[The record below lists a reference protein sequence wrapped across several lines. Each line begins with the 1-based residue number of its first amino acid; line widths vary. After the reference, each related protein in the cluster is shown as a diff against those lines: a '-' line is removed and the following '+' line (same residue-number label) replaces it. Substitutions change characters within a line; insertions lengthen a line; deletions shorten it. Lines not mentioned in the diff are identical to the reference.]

1 VRARLRWLFGRGLC
15 FGGLAGALVFFCLSL
30 TPSLLPRGVLMQG
43 VISGVTVVIGYGLGS
58 CASAGVRRLRSAEP
72 KPATKRVGWWVL
84 IGATAVLV
92 PAFLFLGRYWQN
104 DVRGLMGMDSLS
116 AWKWIQIL
124 GLGVVVAVLVLLIA
138 RLVRGFAR
146 VAIRLIDRIFPRRV
160 SVVGGVVLTTV
171 LVVGLIQGF
180 ILDPALGA
188 LNSAYSVIN
197 SGTEPGVSQPT
208 QPERSGSPAS
218 LVRWSTL
225 GVQGRD
231 FTGIG
236 EKLGPTV
243 RQLSDFNGAQAKEPI
258 RVYVGLESADS
269 LQKRVDL
276 ALAELDRTHAWS
288 RAAIGVFT
296 TTGTG
301 WIDERA
307 ASPLEY
313 MYNGNTALVGMQ
325 YSYLPSWISFL
336 VDVQKAADTGRAVI
350 QAIQGRLAQMPTE
363 TRPKLLLFGES
374 LGSYG
379 TEEAFKNVDQMIA
392 GVDGALLVGPVFQN
406 HIHDAVTDDRD
417 KGSPFW
423 RPVYKQGEHVRFAVA
438 PSDLSEPNTEWTP
451 PRIVYLQNSS
461 DPITYWSLN
470 LIWNRPA
477 WLNDPRGPD
486 VSSHMWWA
494 PVVTFWGTL
503 GDMAFSTGVPAGHGH
518 DYGANPVDAWAAI
531 IRPPGWTTE
540 KTKELRG
547 IVADK

>member
-1 VRARLRWLFGRGLC
+1 LRWLFRRRLC

-43 VISGVTVVIGYGLGS
+43 VISGVTAVIGYGFGS
-58 CASAGVRRLRSAEP
+58 CASAVVRRIRSAEP
-72 KPATKRVGWWVL
+72 RPSTKRVGWWVL
-84 IGATAVLV
+84 LGATVILV
-92 PAFLFLGRYWQN
+92 PLFLLLGRYWQN
-104 DVRGLMGMDSLS
+104 DVRDLMGMHPLS

-124 GLGVVVAVLVLLIA
+124 GLGLVVALIVLLIS

-160 SVVGGVVLTTV
+160 SVVGGIVLTIV
-171 LVVGLIQGF
+171 IVVGLIQGF

-218 LVRWSTL
+218 LVKWSTL

-236 EKLGPTV
+236 AKLGPSV
-243 RQLSDFNGAQAKEPI
+243 RQLSDFNGAPATEPI

-276 ALAELDRTHAWS
+276 ALSELDRTHAWS

-350 QAIQGRLAQMPTE
+350 QAIQGRLAEMPKD

-379 TEEAFKNVDQMIA
+379 TEQAFKNVDQLIS

-438 PSDLSEPNTEWTP
+438 PSDLSDPPTAWTS

-486 VSSHMWWA
+486 VSSHMFWI
-494 PVVTFWGTL
+494 PVATFWGTL

-540 KTKELRG
+540 KTKELRA